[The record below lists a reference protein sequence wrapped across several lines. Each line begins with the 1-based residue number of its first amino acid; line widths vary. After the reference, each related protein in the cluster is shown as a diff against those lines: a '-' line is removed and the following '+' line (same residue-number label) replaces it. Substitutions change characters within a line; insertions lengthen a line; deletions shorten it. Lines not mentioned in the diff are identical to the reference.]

1 MMSWNRFYHY
11 IIISLILLFFG
22 CTKEPGNVAV
32 SSDGVKI
39 SFNKQGKGKPA
50 IIFVHGW
57 TNNKTIW
64 DAQVSHFSEKYKAIA
79 VDLAGH
85 GVSGNTRDSWTI
97 SAFSDDVI
105 AVMNKLKLKE
115 VILVGFSL
123 GGPIVIETATKVPDF
138 VKGVVLVDNLQN
150 IEMKYPPEMIN
161 GMKAFLMDVVKNPT
175 MEKLVGGG
183 FFKRNVEESYNRI
196 VSTVLDGAS
205 QVGWE
210 AMLNEYF
217 KYLNEDCIDALK
229 MVKAPIVAINSDSEP
244 TFSEDFRKYIPSFNA
259 KIMKDVGHVVFWDD
273 PDEFNRL
280 LEESIQEF

>member
-1 MMSWNRFYHY
+1 MKRNYLFLIISIVSLSL
-11 IIISLILLFFG
+11 IIIG
-22 CTKEPGNVAV
+22 CKKETSNIAV
-32 SSDGVKI
+32 SSDGVEI
-39 SFNKQGKGKPA
+39 SYQKQGKGKPA
-50 IIFVHGW
+50 LVFVHGW

-64 DAQVSHFSEKYKAIA
+64 DAQISHFSEKYKAIA

-115 VILVGFSL
+115 VVLVGFSL

-161 GMKAFLMDVVKNPT
+161 GMKAFLMDVVTNPT

-196 VSTVLDGAS
+196 VSTMLDGAS

-244 TFSEDFRKYIPSFNA
+244 TFTEDYRKYIPSFNA